1 MKISSILY
9 PKYEDLDRTCIW
21 MNIPLNCIIIP
32 ESVFV
37 AIEEIYNLT
46 QLHSVKRK
54 QDKKAV
60 CYG

>member
-1 MKISSILY
+1 
-9 PKYEDLDRTCIW
+9 

-37 AIEEIYNLT
+37 AIEEIYNLA

-54 QDKKAV
+54 QDQKAV
-60 CYG
+60 CYGEMIPSKKKKKRKNQVI